1 MTYETRLRQSAM
13 RRHPPAVSVDD
24 LRRELLAE
32 EADRAIL
39 RRFLRTIAIIL
50 ATVPPVT
57 FALAVSLAQ

>member
-1 MTYETRLRQSAM
+1 MTYESRLRQSAM

-39 RRFLRTIAIIL
+39 RQFLRTLAVIL
-50 ATVPPVT
+50 ATIPPAT
-57 FALAVSLAQ
+57 FAIAISIAQ

>member
-57 FALAVSLAQ
+57 FALAVSFAQ